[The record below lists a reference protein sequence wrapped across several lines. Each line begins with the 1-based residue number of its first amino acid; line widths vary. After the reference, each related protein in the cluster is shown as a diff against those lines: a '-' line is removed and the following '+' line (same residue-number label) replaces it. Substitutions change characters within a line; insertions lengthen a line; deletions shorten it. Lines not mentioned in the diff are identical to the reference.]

1 MQPLCFIDFSGC
13 TRVLPY
19 NLTEILNFATL
30 SIVLTIYQLITNRSS
45 DTDLDSLLS
54 GVHHIDAWV

>member
-1 MQPLCFIDFSGC
+1 MQPLYFIDFSSCAG
-13 TRVLPY
+13 VQPY

-45 DTDLDSLLS
+45 DTDLDSFLS
-54 GVHHIDAWV
+54 GAHHIDAWV